1 MTKGKSLLGLM
12 SFLIFIVP
20 GFGQG
25 VFEGHTDVGRTSM
38 SGSADYDA
46 GEQTYIIRG
55 SGANMWSSTDAF
67 HLVWRR
73 LCGDFILRTRARF
86 TSEGIEPHRKM
97 GWIIRTSLE
106 GGAAYIDAV
115 VHGDGLAAM
124 QYRQTENGE
133 TGEIRF
139 PVQAPDVVQLKRT
152 GKEYTVSMA
161 VSGDTLISRT
171 ITAIDL
177 GDTVYAGLFVCA
189 HNDTV
194 MEEAAFKNVRIVVPA
209 KSGFVPYRDFIGS
222 NLEIMDIS
230 SGEREIV
237 YHDEGSVQ
245 APNWT
250 SDEALIFNKEGK
262 LYRFNLEKKIP
273 ELIDTGF
280 ATANNNDHV
289 LSFDGKMIGISHHP
303 ESNGFKSI
311 IYTLPVSGGIPGQI
325 TEEGPSY
332 LHGWSPDG
340 KYLVYTAERHGDFDI
355 YKIPSGGGEEIRL
368 TDAPGLDDGSEY
380 APDGAFVYFN
390 SVRSGKMQ
398 IWRMK
403 PDGSGQEQIT
413 DDNMN
418 NWFPHVSPDGKWIA
432 FLSYQSDVAPG
443 EHPFYREVY
452 IRLMP
457 VNGHKARVI
466 AYVYGGQGTINVPSW
481 APDSRHLAFVSC
493 TGRYPEPC
501 GR

>member
-1 MTKGKSLLGLM
+1 M
-12 SFLIFIVP
+12 SFLIFVVP

-25 VFEGHTDVGRTSM
+25 VFEAHTDIGRTSM
-38 SGSADYDA
+38 KGSVDYDA
-46 GEQTYIIRG
+46 GKQIYTVRG

-67 HLVWRR
+67 HLVWKKI
-73 LCGDFILRTRARF
+73 CGDFILRTRAGF
-86 TSEGIEPHRKM
+86 TSDGVEPHRKM
-97 GWIIRTSLE
+97 GWIVRASLDA
-106 GGAAYIDAV
+106 GAAYVDGA

-124 QYRQTENGE
+124 QYRQAVNGE
-133 TGEIRF
+133 TREIRF
-139 PVQAPDVVQLKRT
+139 PVEAPDIIQIKRT
-152 GKEYTVSMA
+152 GNEYTVSMA

-171 ITAIDL
+171 IAELDL

-194 MEEAAFKNVRIVVPA
+194 MEEATFRDVRIVVPA
-209 KSGFVPYRDFIGS
+209 KSGFVPYRDYIGS
-222 NLEIMDIS
+222 NIEITDVF
-230 SGEREIV
+230 SGERTLI
-237 YHDEGSVQ
+237 YHDDGSVQ

-250 SDEALIFNKEGK
+250 ADQALIFNKEGK
-262 LYRFNLEKKIP
+262 LYRFDLEKKIP

-289 LSFDGKMIGISHHP
+289 ISFDGKMIGISHHR
-303 ESNGFKSI
+303 EANGFRSI
-311 IYTLPVSGGIPGQI
+311 IYTVPVSGGTPRQI
-325 TEEGPSY
+325 TEKGPSY

-340 KYLVYTAERHGDFDI
+340 KYLVYTAERNGDFDI
-355 YKIPSGGGEEIRL
+355 YRIPSGGGDETRL

-380 APDGAFVYFN
+380 TPDGAFIYYN
-390 SVRSGKMQ
+390 SVQSGKMQ

-403 PDGSGQEQIT
+403 PDGSAQEQIT

-432 FLSYQSDVAPG
+432 FLSFRSDVIPG

-452 IRLMP
+452 IRLMS
-457 VNGHKARVI
+457 VNSHQARVI

-493 TGRYPEPC
+493 TDRYPEC
-501 GR
+501 GGR